1 MSGVVDKRKD
11 KQRGRRYPL
20 FAAGKSETKVRKGQE
35 IKRGGTYQPLR
46 DRFRVSALG
55 MPSSLSI

>member
-1 MSGVVDKRKD
+1 MSGVVDKGKD
-11 KQRGRRYPL
+11 T
-20 FAAGKSETKVRKGQE
+20 AGKSETKVRKGQE
-35 IKRGGTYQPLR
+35 IKRGDTYQPLR